1 MKDTGKAR
9 LPGLVSPKVDN
20 ADLAR
25 WVQAVS
31 ERLEVREG
39 SRGNPY
45 ERAVTVRDLTEG
57 GIAVMG
63 GGGRIAA
70 GGPGGGAYA
79 GYTNQNP
86 DYEKFWEELKNS
98 SLYRELMKRI
108 DDPTR
113 FDDLADEI
121 KAVLL
126 RDIAE
131 EARLRGADIR
141 RLDTKIQSESR
152 ALAMSVLEVTAAV
165 QDAAAGVRQTQLA
178 QASATQAIAGQI
190 TQVQSKLDD
199 KVATVEQTL
208 KTTVDDVDGIKAEYF
223 VKVGAGGA
231 FGGFGLSA
239 VSTADPS
246 NPAYKPTYSQ
256 FLVAADKFAIVSP
269 DGSTN
274 PFGIDPSGI
283 YLNGQVRINANGQ
296 QLADLTNEFYLTASG
311 QVFNQNPNTSA
322 LSPSSITV
330 TANLK
335 GAIAGKVA
343 TFSSTPS
350 GLVTANGNTATVASS
365 AFATNTSVKVTAS
378 LSHNGVTYTDE
389 FTLYKVVDGA
399 DALVG
404 FLTNESH
411 ALAADSA
418 GLVSSYTGA
427 SGKFVVFKGGAEQIS
442 GVSYSVVPGSAL
454 TATIGASGQF
464 AVSGG
469 LTADVAT
476 VTFRATVGGQAID
489 KVFTLARQKAGAAG
503 NYTDYIFIRSTSAPG
518 TPVGAT
524 PSGWSDTP
532 PPGTDPLYMSQ
543 AMKKANGT
551 LVGSWSTPVRLDG
564 KPGTDGKYTVYQY
577 TTGTETSATG
587 NWGSTP
593 PTLSAG
599 QYMWMRAGTVTPP
612 SPDTAWG
619 TPYRISGEKGQDGPR
634 GSLTGY
640 GGASNGL
647 WLNGFDWNSAAT
659 VNGRQAAGVVALM
672 LGLDLG
678 AYYNLTS
685 HLRIGD
691 TVTLVSQDQTRAET
705 RYWSGTGW
713 LKPGVTIDGNLL
725 VKGTVSAD
733 KINTDQLFASQ
744 ALINKI
750 QTTELNAS
758 KITSGTISADRI
770 GAITISASQIT
781 SGALSVDRIGSGV
794 NTANAGFSFGFGA
807 GSQVGNFNGAGFF
820 KSNTTATF
828 GLAAVNS
835 AGGVAL
841 AAVVPTYGSAA
852 EFNSG
857 DVTGG
862 GAWQTS
868 AKLCSTDHRYGT
880 RVAGSFAQGGRYA
893 AFGLSDMAAK
903 FIGSDGREVHIL
915 TGAHAMDISGPV
927 RISNALSV
935 SSLTVN
941 GVAVTGGSNVNNVA
955 IQPTTVTA
963 SGGITTYGNNGTTTL
978 GSGSHVGFPLGLN
991 TTLSAYIKQ
1000 HLGVD
1005 GNVLINGALQVKGKT
1020 LAFTGA
1026 HPGVLDRADKIA
1038 VGDILVDSQVVS
1050 KLDISNT
1057 VTLVRPSSAKNQKGV
1072 IGVYSGEN
1080 TTMPA
1085 ALTADASIG
1094 GAPAPKFASLL
1105 ATHKIVDI
1113 NAVGEGQINVCGENG
1128 DLEIGDLI
1136 VSSSTQGKGMRQMK
1150 DGQVDDL
1157 VRSYTVAKC
1166 REKVTFT
1173 SPTEVKMVACIY
1185 LCG

>member
-1 MKDTGKAR
+1 MKDTGKAK
-9 LPGLVSPKVDN
+9 LPGLVSPRVDS

-57 GIAVMG
+57 GIAVIG

-70 GGPGGGAYA
+70 GGPGGGVYA
-79 GYTNQNP
+79 GYNNQNP
-86 DYEKFWEELKNS
+86 DYEKFWEELKDS

-113 FDDLADEI
+113 FDDLADEVR
-121 KAVLL
+121 AVLL

-178 QASATQAIAGQI
+178 QATATQAIAGQI
-190 TQVQSKLDD
+190 TQVQSKLND
-199 KVATVEQTL
+199 KVATVEETL
-208 KTTVDDVDGIKAEYF
+208 KTTADAVTGLKSEYF
-223 VKVGAGGA
+223 VKVAAGGA

-239 VSTADPS
+239 VSPADAS
-246 NPAYKPTYSQ
+246 KPAYSQ
-256 FLVAADKFAIVSP
+256 FLIAADKFAIVSP
-269 DGSTN
+269 DGKKN
-274 PFGIDPSGI
+274 PFGIDSSGI
-283 YLNGQVRINANGQ
+283 YLNGEVRINANGQ
-296 QLADLTNEFYLTASG
+296 QLGDLANEFYLTATG

-322 LSPSSITV
+322 LSPSSIAL
-330 TANLK
+330 TAVRK
-335 GAIAGKVA
+335 GTIANAGVL
-343 TFSSTPS
+343 TFTSSPS
-350 GLVTANGNTATVASS
+350 GLLSVSGNTATIQSS
-365 AFATNTSVKVTAS
+365 AFSSNTSVKVTAS
-378 LSHNGVTYTDE
+378 LVYNNATYTDE
-389 FTLYKVVDGA
+389 FTIYKVVDGA

-411 ALAADSA
+411 AVPADSS
-418 GLVSSYTGA
+418 GTVSSYAGA
-427 SGKFVVFKGGAEQIS
+427 SGEFVVFKGGIKLTS
-442 GVSYSVVPGSAL
+442 GVSYSVAANPANLQVS
-454 TATIGASGQF
+454 ISSSGGYS
-464 AVSGG
+464 VTGG
-469 LTADVAT
+469 LTFDSAT
-476 VTFRATVGGQAID
+476 VTLRATVSGQNID
-489 KVFTLARQKAGAAG
+489 KVFTISRQKQGMTG
-503 NYTDYIFIRSTSAPG
+503 GYTLYQYAKNTSE
-518 TPVGAT
+518 TV
-524 PSGWSDTP
+524 P
-532 PPGTDPLYMSQ
+532 PPAS
-543 AMKKANGT
+543 AF
-551 LVGSWSTPVRLDG
+551 GS
-564 KPGTDGKYTVYQY
+564 
-577 TTGTETSATG
+577 EA
-587 NWGSTP
+587 
-593 PTLSAG
+593 PTLG
-599 QYMWMRAGTVTPP
+599 TGEYLWMRAGRVIPPATTVAA
-612 SPDTAWG
+612 SDWG
-619 TPYRISGEKGQDGPR
+619 TPYRVSGEQGTR

-640 GGASNGL
+640 SSASNGL
-647 WLNGFDWNSAAT
+647 WLNGSRWSDVPDAN
-659 VNGRQAAGVVALM
+659 NRQAAGVIALM
-672 LGLDLG
+672 LGLSL
-678 AYYNLTS
+678 AQYYSATS

-691 TVTLVSQDQTRAET
+691 TVTLMTQDQTKAET
-705 RYWSGTGW
+705 RYWSGTDW
-713 LKPGVTIDGNLL
+713 VAPGVIIDGNLL

-750 QTTELNAS
+750 QATELNAS
-758 KITSGTISADRI
+758 KITSGTLSA
-770 GAITISASQIT
+770 
-781 SGALSVDRIGSGV
+781 DRIGSGV

-820 KSNTTATF
+820 KSNTTETF

-868 AKLCSTDHRYGT
+868 AKLCSTDHRYGV
-880 RVAGSFAQGGRYA
+880 RVAGSFAQDGRYA

-903 FIGSDGREVHIL
+903 FIGSDGHEVHIL

-941 GVAVTGGSNVNNVA
+941 EVAITGNVNNAA
-955 IQPTTVTA
+955 ISPTTVTA
-963 SGGITTYGNNGTTTL
+963 SGGITTYGNNGTTQL
-978 GSGSHVGFPLGLN
+978 GSGSHAGFSLGLN

-1005 GNVLINGALQVKGKT
+1005 GNVLIDGALHVKGKT

-1038 VGDILVDSQVVS
+1038 VGDILVDSRVVS

-1057 VTLVRPSSAKNQKGV
+1057 ISVVRTSTTKNQKGV
-1072 IGVYSGEN
+1072 IGIFSGEN

-1085 ALTADASIG
+1085 ALTADGSIG
-1094 GAPAPKFASLL
+1094 SGPDPKFADLL
-1105 ATHKIVDI
+1105 GSHKIVDI
-1113 NAVGEGQINVCGENG
+1113 NAVGEGQINVCGEGG

-1136 VSSSTQGKGMRQMK
+1136 VTSSMPGKGMRQA
-1150 DGQVDDL
+1150 DDI

-1166 REKVTFT
+1166 RERVTFA

>member
-63 GGGRIAA
+63 GGGRITA

-239 VSTADPS
+239 VSPADS
-246 NPAYKPTYSQ
+246 SKPAYSQ
-256 FLVAADKFAIVSP
+256 FLIAADKFAIVSP
-269 DGSTN
+269 DGSKN
-274 PFGIDPSGI
+274 PFGIDSSGI

-296 QLADLTNEFYLTASG
+296 QLADLTNDFYLTASG

-365 AFATNTSVKVTAS
+365 ALATNTSVKVTAS
-378 LSHNGVTYTDE
+378 LSHNGATYTDE

-411 ALAADSA
+411 AVPADSSGA
-418 GLVSSYTGA
+418 VSGYAGA
-427 SGKFVVFKGGAEQIS
+427 SGKFVVFKGGVELKSGVAFSKVSSDPPGLVANIS
-442 GVSYSVVPGSAL
+442 GSGVYS
-454 TATIGASGQF
+454 
-464 AVSGG
+464 VSGG
-469 LTADVAT
+469 LTADSGT
-476 VTFRATVGGQAID
+476 VTFRAAIGGQNID
-489 KVFTLARQKAGAAG
+489 KVFTISRQKQGMTG
-503 NYTDYIFIRSTSAPG
+503 GYTLYQYAKNTSE
-518 TPVGAT
+518 TV
-524 PSGWSDTP
+524 P
-532 PPGTDPLYMSQ
+532 PPAS
-543 AMKKANGT
+543 AF
-551 LVGSWSTPVRLDG
+551 GS
-564 KPGTDGKYTVYQY
+564 
-577 TTGTETSATG
+577 EA
-587 NWGSTP
+587 
-593 PTLSAG
+593 PTLG
-599 QYMWMRAGTVTPP
+599 TGEYLWMRAGRVIPPATTVAA
-612 SPDTAWG
+612 SDWG
-619 TPYRISGEKGQDGPR
+619 VPYRVSGEQGAR

-647 WLNGFDWNSAAT
+647 WLNGADWDSAAT

-941 GVAVTGGSNVNNVA
+941 GVAVTGGSNVNNAA

-1026 HPGVLDRADKIA
+1026 HPGVLDRADKLA

-1057 VTLVRPSSAKNQKGV
+1057 ISVVRASTTKNQKGV
-1072 IGVYSGEN
+1072 IGIFSGEN

-1085 ALTADASIG
+1085 ALTADGSIG
-1094 GAPAPKFASLL
+1094 SDPDPKFADLL
-1105 ATHKIVDI
+1105 GSHKIVDI

-1136 VSSSTQGKGMRQMK
+1136 VSSSMPGKGMRQA
-1150 DGQVDDL
+1150 DDI

-1173 SPTEVKMVACIY
+1173 SPNEVKMVACIY